1 MKKFFKSKG
10 FLVTV
15 LSVSCIAILAAC
27 WLVGRDTKT
36 DFLPDEQHPESEQ
49 CRGQAGRLPKGGR
62 GIGAGSCS

>member
-1 MKKFFKSKG
+1 MKKFLKSKG

-36 DFLPDEQHPESEQ
+36 AFLPD
-49 CRGQAGRLPKGGR
+49 GQPL
-62 GIGAGSCS
+62 